1 MDWVWG
7 TPIPWR
13 RKPLTE
19 EFYCVAGC
27 TVTLMELHR
36 QHGLDEA
43 ELVQAVNQ
51 GFPTAVSWALD
62 TSIGEWLQASGHTM
76 DMPLQRQP
84 PGEYVC
90 SARWTPSVPGSRA
103 GAATVL

>member
-1 MDWVWG
+1 M
-7 TPIPWR
+7 
-13 RKPLTE
+13 
-19 EFYCVAGC
+19 AGC
-27 TVTLMELHR
+27 TVTLMEFHR

-62 TSIGEWLQASGHTM
+62 TSMGEWLQASGHTM
-76 DMPLQRQP
+76 DMPLRRQP

-90 SARWTPSVPGSRA
+90 SAA
-103 GAATVL
+103 GHLQCQAAGQVQLTVAERGAECMPLSKEPIGG